1 MAIVDAK
8 RLNVAV
14 EILDDYCEV
23 FDNKEY
29 DLLSENEKTLLFN
42 ATVLIEKIVVRM
54 QNHGD
59 YSLIKNHRLLD
70 G

>member
-8 RLNVAV
+8 KRNVAV
-14 EILDDYCEV
+14 EILEDYCEV

-42 ATVLIEKIVVRM
+42 ATLLLEKIVVRM

-59 YSLIKNHRLLD
+59 YSLIKK
-70 G
+70 

>member
-8 RLNVAV
+8 RLNIAV
-14 EILDDYCEV
+14 DILEDFCEV

-42 ATVLIEKIVVRM
+42 ATLLLEKIVVRM

-59 YSLIKNHRLLD
+59 YSLIKK
-70 G
+70 

>member
-8 RLNVAV
+8 MINIAV
-14 EILDDYCEV
+14 DILEDYCEV

-59 YSLIKNHRLLD
+59 YSLIKK
-70 G
+70 

>member
-8 RLNVAV
+8 RLNIAV
-14 EILDDYCEV
+14 DILEDYCEV

-42 ATVLIEKIVVRM
+42 ATLLLEKTVVRM

-59 YSLIKNHRLLD
+59 YSSIKK
-70 G
+70 

>member
-8 RLNVAV
+8 RLNIAV
-14 EILDDYCEV
+14 DILEEYCEV

-42 ATVLIEKIVVRM
+42 ATLLLEKIVVRM
-54 QNHGD
+54 QNYGD
-59 YSLIKNHRLLD
+59 YSLIIKK
-70 G
+70 

>member
-8 RLNVAV
+8 KLNVAV

-59 YSLIKNHRLLD
+59 YSLIKN
-70 G
+70 

>member
-8 RLNVAV
+8 RLNIAV
-14 EILDDYCEV
+14 DILEDYCEV

-29 DLLSENEKTLLFN
+29 DLLSENEKTLIFN
-42 ATVLIEKIVVRM
+42 ATLLLEKIVVRM

-59 YSLIKNHRLLD
+59 YSLIK
-70 G
+70 

>member
-8 RLNVAV
+8 KLNVAV
-14 EILDDYCEV
+14 EILDDYCDV

-29 DLLSENEKTLLFN
+29 DLLKKKKKTLLFN

-59 YSLIKNHRLLD
+59 YSLIKK
-70 G
+70 

>member
-14 EILDDYCEV
+14 EILYDYCEV

-42 ATVLIEKIVVRM
+42 ATVLLEKIVVRM

-59 YSLIKNHRLLD
+59 YSLIKK
-70 G
+70 

>member
-8 RLNVAV
+8 RLNIAV
-14 EILDDYCEV
+14 EILEDYCEV

-42 ATVLIEKIVVRM
+42 TTVLLEKIVVRM

-59 YSLIKNHRLLD
+59 YLLIKK
-70 G
+70 

>member
-29 DLLSENEKTLLFN
+29 DLLSENKKTLLFN
-42 ATVLIEKIVVRM
+42 ATVLTEKIVVRM

-59 YSLIKNHRLLD
+59 YSLIKK
-70 G
+70 

>member
-8 RLNVAV
+8 RLNIAV
-14 EILDDYCEV
+14 DILEDYCEV

-29 DLLSENEKTLLFN
+29 DLLSENEKTLIFN
-42 ATVLIEKIVVRM
+42 ATALLEKIVVRM

-59 YSLIKNHRLLD
+59 YSLIKK
-70 G
+70 

>member
-8 RLNVAV
+8 RINIAV
-14 EILDDYCEV
+14 DILEDYCEV

-42 ATVLIEKIVVRM
+42 ATLLLEKIVVRM

-59 YSLIKNHRLLD
+59 YSLIKK
-70 G
+70 

>member
-8 RLNVAV
+8 RLNIAV
-14 EILDDYCEV
+14 DILEDYCEV

-42 ATVLIEKIVVRM
+42 ATLLLENIVVRM

-59 YSLIKNHRLLD
+59 YSLIKK
-70 G
+70 

>member
-8 RLNVAV
+8 MLNVAV

-29 DLLSENEKTLLFN
+29 DLLSENEKTLIFN
-42 ATVLIEKIVVRM
+42 ATVLLEKIVVRM

-59 YSLIKNHRLLD
+59 YSLIKK
-70 G
+70 

>member
-1 MAIVDAK
+1 MAQVNAK

-29 DLLSENEKTLLFN
+29 KLLSEKEKTLLYE
-42 ATVLIEKIVVRM
+42 ATVLLEKIVVRI

-59 YSLIKNHRLLD
+59 YSLKQI
-70 G
+70 

>member
-8 RLNVAV
+8 RLNIAV
-14 EILDDYCEV
+14 DILEDYCEV
-23 FDNKEY
+23 FDNKEN

-42 ATVLIEKIVVRM
+42 ATLLLEKIVVRM

-59 YSLIKNHRLLD
+59 YSLIIKK
-70 G
+70 

>member
-8 RLNVAV
+8 RLNIAV
-14 EILDDYCEV
+14 DILEDYCEV

-29 DLLSENEKTLLFN
+29 ELLSENEKTLLFN
-42 ATVLIEKIVVRM
+42 ATLLLEKIVVRM

-59 YSLIKNHRLLD
+59 YSLIKK
-70 G
+70 

>member
-29 DLLSENEKTLLFN
+29 DLLSENEKTLIFN
-42 ATVLIEKIVVRM
+42 ATVLLVEKIVVRM

-59 YSLIKNHRLLD
+59 YSLIKK
-70 G
+70 

>member
-8 RLNVAV
+8 MLNIAV

-42 ATVLIEKIVVRM
+42 ATVLLEKIVVRM

-59 YSLIKNHRLLD
+59 YSLITKK
-70 G
+70 

>member
-8 RLNVAV
+8 MLNIAV
-14 EILDDYCEV
+14 DILEDYCEV

-42 ATVLIEKIVVRM
+42 ATLLLEKIVVRM

-59 YSLIKNHRLLD
+59 YSLIKK
-70 G
+70 

>member
-29 DLLSENEKTLLFN
+29 DLWAENEKTVIFN
-42 ATVLIEKIVVRM
+42 ATLLLERIVVRM

-59 YSLIKNHRLLD
+59 YSLIKK
-70 G
+70 

>member
-8 RLNVAV
+8 RLNIAV
-14 EILDDYCEV
+14 EILEDYCEV

-42 ATVLIEKIVVRM
+42 ATLLLEKIVVRI

-59 YSLIKNHRLLD
+59 YSLIKK
-70 G
+70 

>member
-8 RLNVAV
+8 RLNIAV
-14 EILDDYCEV
+14 DILEDYCEV

-42 ATVLIEKIVVRM
+42 ATLLLEKIAVRM

-59 YSLIKNHRLLD
+59 YSLIKK
-70 G
+70 

>member
-1 MAIVDAK
+1 MATVDAK

-23 FDNKEY
+23 FDNKENG
-29 DLLSENEKTLLFN
+29 LLSEQEKTLLYK
-42 ATVLIEKIVVRM
+42 ATVLLAKVVIRM

-59 YSLIKNHRLLD
+59 YSLTKK
-70 G
+70 

>member
-42 ATVLIEKIVVRM
+42 ANATVLLEKIVVRM

-59 YSLIKNHRLLD
+59 YSLIKK
-70 G
+70 

>member
-1 MAIVDAK
+1 MINAK

-23 FDNKEY
+23 FDNNKY
-29 DLLSENEKTLLFN
+29 KLLSENEKTLLYN
-42 ATVLIEKIVVRM
+42 ATVLLEKVVIRM

-59 YSLIKNHRLLD
+59 CSLIKK
-70 G
+70 

>member
-8 RLNVAV
+8 RINIEVD
-14 EILDDYCEV
+14 ILEDYCEV

-42 ATVLIEKIVVRM
+42 ATLLLEKIVVRM

-59 YSLIKNHRLLD
+59 YSLIKK
-70 G
+70 

>member
-8 RLNVAV
+8 RLNIAV
-14 EILDDYCEV
+14 EILEDYCEV

-29 DLLSENEKTLLFN
+29 DLLSENEKMLLFN
-42 ATVLIEKIVVRM
+42 ATLLLEKIVVRM

-59 YSLIKNHRLLD
+59 YSLIKK
-70 G
+70 

>member
-8 RLNVAV
+8 RLNIAV

-42 ATVLIEKIVVRM
+42 ATVLLEKIVFCM

-59 YSLIKNHRLLD
+59 YSLK
-70 G
+70 

>member
-8 RLNVAV
+8 MLNVAV

-59 YSLIKNHRLLD
+59 YSLI
-70 G
+70 

>member
-8 RLNVAV
+8 KINIAV
-14 EILDDYCEV
+14 EILEDYCEV

-29 DLLSENEKTLLFN
+29 DLLSENEKTLIFN
-42 ATVLIEKIVVRM
+42 ATVLLEKIVVRM

-59 YSLIKNHRLLD
+59 YSLIKK
-70 G
+70 

>member
-8 RLNVAV
+8 KLNIAV
-14 EILDDYCEV
+14 DILEDYCEV

-42 ATVLIEKIVVRM
+42 ATLLLEKIVVRM

-59 YSLIKNHRLLD
+59 YSLIKK
-70 G
+70 